1 MRGTGPDARATGAPC
16 RAARRGGDGIPEA
29 DSNDLIVVV
38 IAVTVS
44 LLLDL
49 AVWGFMTAH

>member
-1 MRGTGPDARATGAPC
+1 MQARGSVLTPARS
-16 RAARRGGDGIPEA
+16 RREA

-49 AVWGFMTAH
+49 AVWGFMAAH